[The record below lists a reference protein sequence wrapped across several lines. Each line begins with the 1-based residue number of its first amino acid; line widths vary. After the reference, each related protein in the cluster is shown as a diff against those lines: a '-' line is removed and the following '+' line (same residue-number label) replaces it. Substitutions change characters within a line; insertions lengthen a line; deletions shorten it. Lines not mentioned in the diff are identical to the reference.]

1 MLMYHGGGQM
11 ITTYINSEEGTII
24 KAEKYYTNNWVNLVM
39 PSREEMEEV
48 AEAFDFPIEFLE
60 DPLDPEEGA
69 RIEYDE
75 DSNSTLVITDFPV
88 LDKNI
93 RQTESYITVPIGII
107 LSKGYIITICSRE
120 HDLFNKIVNLTFDLR
135 MKSRFLLEVMLTVAT
150 KYNNTLKKI
159 NRERIKIEANLR
171 HSLTN
176 KQLYELMEIEKS
188 LVYFLTSL
196 TANGDTIKKIFR
208 SRSLKL
214 YEEDKELLEDLMIE
228 NTQALNTT
236 ELYTRILESITGSY
250 SSLIANEMNNIM
262 RVLTLFTV
270 FLTIPTL
277 VFSFFGMNVD
287 LPKLT
292 WYGTIGVAL
301 TLMLLTF
308 ITLYKRKMFK

>member
-1 MLMYHGGGQM
+1 MYWRRRGIL
-11 ITTYINSEEGTII
+11 ITTYINSDEGTII
-24 KAEKYYTNNWVNLVM
+24 KSEKYQLNNWVNLVM

-75 DSNSTLVITDFPV
+75 DSNSTLVITNFPV
-88 LDKNI
+88 VDKNI
-93 RQTESYITVPIGII
+93 RQTESYITIPIGII

-120 HDLFNKIVNLTFDLR
+120 HDLFNKIINLTFDLR

-150 KYNNTLKKI
+150 KYNNTLKKL
-159 NRERIKIEANLR
+159 NRERIKIEGNLR

-250 SSLIANEMNNIM
+250 SSLIGNEMNNIM
-262 RVLTLFTV
+262 RILTLFTV

-292 WYGTIGVAL
+292 WYGTVSVAL
-301 TLMLLTF
+301 ILMFVTF
-308 ITLYKRKMFK
+308 VILYKRKMFK

>member
-1 MLMYHGGGQM
+1 MYWTRRGIL
-11 ITTYINSEEGTII
+11 ITTYINSDEGTII
-24 KAEKYYTNNWVNLVM
+24 KSEKYQLNNWVNLVM

-60 DPLDPEEGA
+60 DSLDPEEGA

-75 DSNSTLVITDFPV
+75 DSNSTLVITNFPV
-88 LDKNI
+88 VDKNI
-93 RQTESYITVPIGII
+93 RQTESYITIPIGII

-120 HDLFNKIVNLTFDLR
+120 HDLFNKIINLTFDLR

-150 KYNNTLKKI
+150 KYNNTLKKL
-159 NRERIKIEANLR
+159 NRERIKIEGNLR

-250 SSLIANEMNNIM
+250 SSLIGNEMNNIM
-262 RVLTLFTV
+262 RILTLFTV

-292 WYGTIGVAL
+292 WYGTVSVAL
-301 TLMLLTF
+301 ILMFVTF
-308 ITLYKRKMFK
+308 VILYKRKMFK

>member
-1 MLMYHGGGQM
+1 MYWTRRGIL
-11 ITTYINSEEGTII
+11 ITTYINSDEGTII
-24 KAEKYYTNNWVNLVM
+24 KSEKYQLNNWVNLVM

-75 DSNSTLVITDFPV
+75 DSNSTLVITNFPV
-88 LDKNI
+88 VDKNI
-93 RQTESYITVPIGII
+93 RQTESYITIPIGII

-120 HDLFNKIVNLTFDLR
+120 HDLFNKIINLTFDLR

-150 KYNNTLKKI
+150 KYNNTLKKL
-159 NRERIKIEANLR
+159 NRERIKIEGNLR

-214 YEEDKELLEDLMIE
+214 YEDDKELLEDLMIE

-250 SSLIANEMNNIM
+250 SSLIGNEMNNIM
-262 RVLTLFTV
+262 RILTLFTV

-292 WYGTIGVAL
+292 WYGTVSVAL
-301 TLMLLTF
+301 ILMFVTF
-308 ITLYKRKMFK
+308 VILYKRKMFK

>member
-1 MLMYHGGGQM
+1 M
-11 ITTYINSEEGTII
+11 ITTFINSEEGTII
-24 KAEKYYTNNWVNLVM
+24 KAEKYQLNNWVNLVM

-48 AEAFDFPIEFLE
+48 AEAFEFPIEFLE

-150 KYNNTLKKI
+150 KFNNTLKKI

-171 HSLTN
+171 NSLTN

-262 RVLTLFTV
+262 RILTLFTV

-277 VFSFFGMNVD
+277 VFSFFGMNVE

-301 TLMLLTF
+301 TLMLVTF
-308 ITLYKRKMFK
+308 ITLYKSKMFK

>member
-1 MLMYHGGGQM
+1 M

-24 KAEKYYTNNWVNLVM
+24 KAEKYQTNNWVNLVM

-120 HDLFNKIVNLTFDLR
+120 NDLFNKIVNLTFDLR

-196 TANGDTIKKIFR
+196 TANSDTIKKIFR

-262 RVLTLFTV
+262 RILTLFTV
-270 FLTIPTL
+270 FLTLPTL

-292 WYGTIGVAL
+292 WYGTVGVAL
-301 TLMLLTF
+301 TLMFVTF
-308 ITLYKRKMFK
+308 ITLYKRKMFR

>member
-1 MLMYHGGGQM
+1 MYWTRRGIL
-11 ITTYINSEEGTII
+11 ITTYINSDEGTII
-24 KAEKYYTNNWVNLVM
+24 KSEKYQLNNWVNLVM

-75 DSNSTLVITDFPV
+75 DSNSTLVITNFPV
-88 LDKNI
+88 VDKNI
-93 RQTESYITVPIGII
+93 RQTESYITIPIGII

-120 HDLFNKIVNLTFDLR
+120 HDLFNKIINLTFDLR

-150 KYNNTLKKI
+150 KYNNTLKKL
-159 NRERIKIEANLR
+159 NRERIKIEGNLR

-250 SSLIANEMNNIM
+250 SSLIGNEMNNIM
-262 RVLTLFTV
+262 RILTLFTV

-292 WYGTIGVAL
+292 WYGTVSVAL
-301 TLMLLTF
+301 ILMFVTF
-308 ITLYKRKMFK
+308 VILYKRKMFK

>member
-1 MLMYHGGGQM
+1 M

-24 KAEKYYTNNWVNLVM
+24 KAEKYQTNNWVNLVM

-75 DSNSTLVITDFPV
+75 DSNSTLVTTDFPV

-120 HDLFNKIVNLTFDLR
+120 NDLFNKIVNLTFDLR

-171 HSLTN
+171 NSLTN

-188 LVYFLTSL
+188 SVYFLTSL

-262 RVLTLFTV
+262 RILTLFTV
-270 FLTIPTL
+270 FLTLPTL

-292 WYGTIGVAL
+292 WYGTVGVAL
-301 TLMLLTF
+301 TLMFVTF

>member
-1 MLMYHGGGQM
+1 M

-107 LSKGYIITICSRE
+107 LSKGYIVTICSRE

>member
-1 MLMYHGGGQM
+1 M

-262 RVLTLFTV
+262 RILTLFTV

>member
-48 AEAFDFPIEFLE
+48 AESFDFPIEFLE
-60 DPLDPEEGA
+60 DPLDPQEGA

-150 KYNNTLKKI
+150 KYNNTLKKSI
-159 NRERIKIEANLR
+159 ASELR
-171 HSLTN
+171 
-176 KQLYELMEIEKS
+176 
-188 LVYFLTSL
+188 
-196 TANGDTIKKIFR
+196 
-208 SRSLKL
+208 
-214 YEEDKELLEDLMIE
+214 
-228 NTQALNTT
+228 
-236 ELYTRILESITGSY
+236 
-250 SSLIANEMNNIM
+250 
-262 RVLTLFTV
+262 
-270 FLTIPTL
+270 
-277 VFSFFGMNVD
+277 
-287 LPKLT
+287 
-292 WYGTIGVAL
+292 
-301 TLMLLTF
+301 
-308 ITLYKRKMFK
+308 

>member
-1 MLMYHGGGQM
+1 M

-48 AEAFDFPIEFLE
+48 AESFDFPIEFLE

-262 RVLTLFTV
+262 RILTLFTV

>member
-1 MLMYHGGGQM
+1 M

>member
-1 MLMYHGGGQM
+1 MYWTRRGIL
-11 ITTYINSEEGTII
+11 ITTYINSDEGTII
-24 KAEKYYTNNWVNLVM
+24 KSEKYQLNNWVNLVM

-75 DSNSTLVITDFPV
+75 DSNSTLVITNFPV
-88 LDKNI
+88 VDKNI
-93 RQTESYITVPIGII
+93 RQTESYITIPIGII

-120 HDLFNKIVNLTFDLR
+120 HDLFNKIINLTFDLR

-150 KYNNTLKKI
+150 KYNNTLKKL
-159 NRERIKIEANLR
+159 NRERIKIEGNLR

-250 SSLIANEMNNIM
+250 SSLIGNEMNNIM
-262 RVLTLFTV
+262 RILTLFTV

-292 WYGTIGVAL
+292 WYGTMSVAL
-301 TLMLLTF
+301 ILMFVTF
-308 ITLYKRKMFK
+308 VILYKRKMFK